1 MYKFYN
7 RFLFDIFYSPYLI
20 RFITIQNV
28 FKLVILIIII
38 SLTIYFIKNYIMKLQ
53 YYEKFIVT
61 SSTNPS
67 STNPK
72 ITNLH
77 DSYKRLDKITRH
89 GLLNQKDFIGTSN
102 IYNPYIYYD
111 ASKNKS
117 EEENNDDNIGKF
129 NFDDYFV

>member
-1 MYKFYN
+1 
-7 RFLFDIFYSPYLI
+7 
-20 RFITIQNV
+20 
-28 FKLVILIIII
+28 
-38 SLTIYFIKNYIMKLQ
+38 MKLQ

-61 SSTNPS
+61 SSTNPSSTNPSSTNPSSTNPSSTNPSSTNPSSTNPSLTNPSSTNPSSTNPS